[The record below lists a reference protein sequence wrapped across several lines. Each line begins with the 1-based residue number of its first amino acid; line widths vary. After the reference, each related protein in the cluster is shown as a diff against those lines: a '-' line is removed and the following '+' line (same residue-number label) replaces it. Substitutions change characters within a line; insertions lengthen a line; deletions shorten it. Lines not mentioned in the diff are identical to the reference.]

1 MNFAVNNLFNYLML
15 KNITEI
21 KFIIKNIPTK
31 NLQVK
36 MASFWVSANN
46 LEINIK
52 PMQPISENIERDML
66 VNPLFKTNIQK
77 TIQ

>member
-36 MASFWVSANN
+36 MTSFWVSSNN

>member
-36 MASFWVSANN
+36 MASFWVSSNN